1 MTDPTTHSTEAAA
14 RHLVAARLS
23 RQTCGRMPEAMRPT
37 DIESALAVQRR
48 VGELLGLAVGGWKCS
63 VPTAERT
70 IAAAPIFASTI
81 GSASPCPVIP
91 VGGQARIEPEIAFII
106 GTDLPPRDALYS
118 EAESRAAIRETRAV
132 LEVLGSRY
140 ADPAVVTFPELLAD
154 SISNQGLFVG
164 PIVANAMELP
174 LAAFPVSV
182 RAAGEEIVGRE
193 GRHPDGH
200 PLLPFY
206 WLVNHLSAR
215 GMTLAKGQI
224 VTTGSYCGAVD
235 VPLDVDVSVRWGDF
249 ARLEVRFYEG

>member
-1 MTDPTTHSTEAAA
+1 
-14 RHLVAARLS
+14 
-23 RQTCGRMPEAMRPT
+23 MRPT

-118 EAESRAAIRETRAV
+118 EAESRAAIRATRAV

-154 SISNQGLFVG
+154 SVSNQGLFVG

-200 PLLPFY
+200 PFLPFY